1 MKKYLINGNILIK
14 RHNQYII
21 EQHNIL
27 VNNHIIIV
35 VKDNGVGFDISVLNH
50 EATKASNKSIEHV
63 KKCIEDMCNGTL
75 LTESVLGIGTTTTII
90 IPKG

>member
-1 MKKYLINGNILIK
+1 MKKGTGGTV
-14 RHNQYII
+14 YISVSEI
-21 EQHNIL
+21 
-27 VNNHIIIV
+27 NNHIIIV

-63 KKCIEDMCNGTL
+63 KQCIEDMCNGTL

-90 IPKG
+90 IPKGW